1 MAAEALD
8 ADALDAASLGL
19 IHAYNP
25 GLASSWMMQKAM
37 SVRQGDRPDPQLINR
52 MLVRA
57 VRHGLR
63 VMGCTGLQWRG
74 ATGHKIRVAWGRGAW
89 GVGGDV
95 PSLQWLT
102 GLRPGNA

>member
-1 MAAEALD
+1 MPRLCPVPPCAAEALD

-37 SVRQGDRPDPQLINR
+37 SVRQGDSPDPQLINR

-57 VRHGLR
+57 VRYGLP
-63 VMGCTGLQWRG
+63 VMGCRGVRWRG
-74 ATGHKIRVAWGRGAW
+74 SMGHKMGLDVGAA
-89 GVGGDV
+89 VPGG
-95 PSLQWLT
+95 
-102 GLRPGNA
+102 GE